1 MPYLAS
7 GRAIFNKCLEGD
19 ELMPLIRAVSG
30 KKGQAIVETALI
42 LPIILLILMGIIDF
56 GLMFNNYL
64 VISNA
69 AREGARNAAVG
80 SSDTNIRSMILN
92 ITTTLDQAQLTT
104 TIYPSEL
111 LRKKGEEVTVT
122 VEYDNRLITPIIS
135 AIVPNPL
142 HIRAKT
148 VMRIE

>member
-1 MPYLAS
+1 MSFKGVLV
-7 GRAIFNKCLEGD
+7 RK
-19 ELMPLIRAVSG
+19 R
-30 KKGQAIVETALI
+30 GQAIVETALI
-42 LPIILLILMGIIDF
+42 LPIIVLILMGIIDF

-64 VISNA
+64 VINNA

-80 SSDTNIRSMILN
+80 TSDTNVKNMILN
-92 ITTTLDQAQLTT
+92 MTSTLDHTKMTT

-111 LRKKGEEVTVT
+111 LRKKGEEVIITI
-122 VEYDNRLITPIIS
+122 EYDNKLITPIIS

-142 HIRAKT
+142 HLKSKT

>member
-1 MPYLAS
+1 MLLK
-7 GRAIFNKCLEGD
+7 RIKVE
-19 ELMPLIRAVSG
+19 
-30 KKGQAIVETALI
+30 KKGQAVVETALI
-42 LPIILLILMGIIDF
+42 LPIIILILMGIIDF

-64 VISNA
+64 VINNA

-80 SSDTNIRSMILN
+80 SSDANIKNMILN
-92 ITTTLDQAQLTT
+92 MTTTLDHSKLTT
-104 TIYPSEL
+104 TIHPAEL

-122 VEYDNRLITPIIS
+122 IEYDNRLITPIIS

-142 HIRAKT
+142 HLKAKT